1 MLSLHYTKKYL
12 HLLTAPLPMQVAVT
26 AALYCKKWLKRCLSN
41 NFFKNPTI
49 MKAKERA
56 AL

>member
-12 HLLTAPLPMQVAVT
+12 HLFTAPLSMQVAVM
-26 AALYCKKWLKRCLSN
+26 AALYCKKWLKRRLSN
-41 NFFKNPTI
+41 NFLKNPTI
-49 MKAKERA
+49 MKAKVRA